1 MKKLILLLLFILF
14 GFSCSIIK
22 VGNTSNSTEEVV
34 NTGYGTQQKKN
45 ISTAINTVSGEK
57 LTKSPTH
64 NTSEALS
71 GQVPGLRVR
80 ESNELGDYSSIFI
93 RNFGDPPLIIVDGIE
108 TTLDDIDQNDIESI
122 SILKDAAAAIYGSR
136 AGNGVVIIKTK
147 RGVKNFK

>member
-1 MKKLILLLLFILF
+1 MKKLLLLFVLL

>member
-1 MKKLILLLLFILF
+1 MRKLILLFILLS
-14 GFSCSIIK
+14 FSCSIIK

-80 ESNELGDYSSIFI
+80 ESNDLGDFSSIFI

-122 SILKDAAAAIYGSR
+122 SVLKDAAAAIYGSR